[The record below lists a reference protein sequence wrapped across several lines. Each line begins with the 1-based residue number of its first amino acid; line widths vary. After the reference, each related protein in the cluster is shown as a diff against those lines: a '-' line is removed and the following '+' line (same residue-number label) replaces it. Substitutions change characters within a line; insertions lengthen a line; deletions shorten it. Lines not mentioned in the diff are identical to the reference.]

1 MATKTIT
8 ITESTYNLLRDWKE
22 EGESFSEMLT
32 REFEGK
38 FSSAKILE
46 EWEEMEAAKKRNPFE
61 QRADSPYRRKK

>member
-32 REFEGK
+32 REFEMKKLNAETIAEFEAMNAGK
-38 FSSAKILE
+38 G
-46 EWEEMEAAKKRNPFE
+46 RNPYA